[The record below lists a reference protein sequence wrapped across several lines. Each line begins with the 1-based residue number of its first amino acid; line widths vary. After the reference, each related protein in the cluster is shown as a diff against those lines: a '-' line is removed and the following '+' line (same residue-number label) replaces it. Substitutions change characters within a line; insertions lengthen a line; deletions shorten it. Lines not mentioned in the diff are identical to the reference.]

1 MSILSV
7 QHVSYIYENTKQP
20 VLKDISVDFE
30 MGKLYSIIGKSGSG
44 KTTFLSLLSG
54 LDACTEGEIL
64 YDGKD
69 FIVNQRII
77 AGNAQFTGIAAG
89 QGVGFTTG
97 LLLLREGLGM
107 RKTPIRPHS

>member
-69 FIVNQRII
+69 LSEINRDFYRARDI
-77 AGNAQFTGIAAG
+77 
-89 QGVGFTTG
+89 GVIF
-97 LLLLREGLGM
+97 
-107 RKTPIRPHS
+107 